1 MSNRNDLSI
10 PRTRRTL
17 LAGACLASILSSGVL
32 AAGAAAAPAKAA
44 HAAKLPDWDGV
55 WGPDEG
61 PLFDP
66 SAALRP
72 ESKGLDLYQM
82 RDYPPYNAEYE
93 RKYRAILDANTAG
106 KPNND
111 PAARCLPLGM
121 PRMMAL
127 YPVEFVIRPSKTYIL
142 FEQYS
147 QVRRIFTD
155 GRKHPD
161 DLEPGFTGHSIGR
174 WEGDTLVVDTV
185 GIRGDLTFD
194 TIGTPHSD
202 ALHITERLRRTSRD
216 ILEDRITIDDPK
228 AFTKPWTVIRHY
240 RRQPTWQIEEF
251 ICENNRNAPDA
262 NGVTTFR

>member
-1 MSNRNDLSI
+1 VKRYRSHGRLAAAG
-10 PRTRRTL
+10 
-17 LAGACLASILSSGVL
+17 LAGILAL
-32 AAGAAAAPAKAA
+32 GALGTTSVAKTMAAA
-44 HAAKLPDWDGV
+44 HAVRLPDWDGV
-55 WGPDEG
+55 WAPDEG

-66 SAALRP
+66 SAAARP

-82 RDYPPYNAEYE
+82 RDYPPYNADFE
-93 RKYRAILDANTAG
+93 RKYRAILDSNTAG

-127 YPVEFVIRPSKTYIL
+127 YPVEFVIRSSRTYIL

-161 DLEPGFTGHSIGR
+161 ELEPGFAGHSIGH
-174 WEGDTLVVDTV
+174 WEGDTLVIDTV

-202 ALHITERLRRTSRD
+202 ALHLTERLRRTSRD
-216 ILEDRITIDDPK
+216 IIEDRIVIEDPK
-228 AFTKPWTVIRHY
+228 AFTQPWTVVRRY
-240 RRQPTWQIEEF
+240 RRQPGWQIEEF
-251 ICENNRNAPDA
+251 VCENNRNAPDA
-262 NGVTTFR
+262 NGVTTFH

>member
-1 MSNRNDLSI
+1 
-10 PRTRRTL
+10 
-17 LAGACLASILSSGVL
+17 
-32 AAGAAAAPAKAA
+32 
-44 HAAKLPDWDGV
+44 
-55 WGPDEG
+55 
-61 PLFDP
+61 
-66 SAALRP
+66 
-72 ESKGLDLYQM
+72 M

-93 RKYRAILDANTAG
+93 RKYRQILADNLAG
-106 KPNND
+106 KPSND

-127 YPVEFVIRPSKTYIL
+127 YPVEFIIAPARTTIL

-155 GRKHPD
+155 GRRHPD

-202 ALHITERLRRTSRD
+202 ALHLTERLRRTSPD
-216 ILEDRITIDDPK
+216 IIEDRIVIDDPK
-228 AFTKPWTVIRHY
+228 AFTQPWTVVRHY
-240 RRQPTWQIEEF
+240 RRQPGWEIQEF
-251 ICENNRNAPDA
+251 VCENNRNAPDA
-262 NGVTTFR
+262 NGVTSFR